1 MEGSGA
7 GIERSRFTLSIRA
20 CFARI
25 NILGHPGP
33 SIAYEET
40 EEKDIRRAQCSFAIY
55 LLLYHKLLSKDR
67 IISLCIEGKLRQ
79 KQRQWLAQHHTASP

>member
-1 MEGSGA
+1 MERSKNPGLTPKLVVLIILIYLQGQIDGSGA

-25 NILGHPGP
+25 NIVGHPGP

-40 EEKDIRRAQCSFAIY
+40 EER
-55 LLLYHKLLSKDR
+55 
-67 IISLCIEGKLRQ
+67 
-79 KQRQWLAQHHTASP
+79 